1 MRRQLPTITVDSPK
15 AWPDA
20 DSSYSN
26 FNSSPT
32 ASSQQQ
38 QQQQTATSFECRV
51 VGEDS
56 VCSDSDCVDQPDT
69 EGVKSLFLNQL
80 QHSLDPVRPI
90 SAAYEQKLY
99 DSFRDY
105 DQGLVHM
112 TPGYYADVYVD
123 PWGPMQLPYLQ
134 DEEELVEVEEEE
146 GEGGGYGADYQTFA
160 PITEV
165 DEEIRQESSRCSTS
179 SSSSFE
185 DTGPTT
191 DNTFDSSTSEVCSLV
206 HPIPTFILQSRCRH
220 LSLELKSTAPASR
233 LPKLPSS
240 YPMLPTDK
248 LCVLACQKILHANV
262 CHKQS
267 TVDVSEDIVETQGLP
282 SGQYNLR
289 DAYSYESPLLLH
301 AVTRQLNTKFWDAS
315 TVRNIVNCP
324 SKRARVGHEDQRLF
338 YLTISQTPIEYS
350 YAPRE
355 TSPSFTVQK
364 EIMPTDDRDAR
375 HTVEDT
381 VGMFSQTF
389 ENSVLQLWDGT
400 ECLYEERRQEDAEM
414 PKIIIMP
421 ENVCTSEDDE
431 EEEEENG
438 HQNEKD
444 TLTELPG
451 KAEETFLSIRRCRNF
466 ENISQLSLSPVLE
479 ENGDTSAF
487 DFNSKIGVSS
497 AGAEC
502 FDQSIPWETNYST
515 SFDGLPIHRW
525 GRSSKSPFSSL
536 TVAVG
541 DVPASLSIFAED
553 QVLEKHDDRV
563 WAGLFA
569 PSECIIQSAKGI
581 STRLEEMAHIDENE
595 EFDVAD
601 LRKSTGQV
609 NPDEDAKALFSSIQ
623 PINEST
629 ENSEISSIPV
639 TEFASKVPY
648 PVSTPLALPATN
660 SQHTQNDPTE
670 KAPVTDSHG
679 VRLESSTTT
688 AWKAPKA
695 HRCLPTLPKNTS
707 TPRLSSQELP
717 STTTT
722 TTADSLS
729 GLGQKLGTGNR
740 LTARQAVGCQTT
752 AFETEADDADHV
764 TCSVSTKEAMP
775 LPPAPSSSSPPPSA
789 HSSTSLSQTDQP
801 SRQQSAAGDRTSAGD
816 GQTGRRPGRDADREA
831 DRRARAR
838 TSPSLPTPSSPPT
851 HRPTSTELY
860 SLPDQHR
867 SADRTGQLHSQTAGA
882 GKATRESTTKAEE
895 AEEGVEIRH
904 EGGGGA
910 DAEDFTTSAVTGT
923 PTSSDNQSYSSS
935 GGGGG
940 VIHSNR
946 NTEFGPTGGQLA
958 TRPAF
963 CFTQLAQADSAGK
976 GLQELVVTETGGR
989 TAVFG
994 GCLWTAL
1001 CRLPRISLSQ
1011 YFFAQPNRQPIDYTR
1026 RRARAIEA
1034 LIRTSDQ
1041 EQDPSD
1047 AVLSLLQDSK
1057 PVFSS
1062 TYTNSTRQVASGRC
1076 LKTRRLTLTQ
1086 IYDTT
1091 IEHEETECSLL
1102 QDFASFG
1109 ENYLLTEATSALHPL
1124 NLETDSTVGLLTQH
1138 LCATALHLLPTV
1150 QSSIP
1155 WTTGSAATT
1164 TMNMDSIRRRRSQ
1177 SYVSSGEA
1185 SQTYLPLHRSSP
1197 RLPDLAS
1204 SENRTRSY
1212 TLSSAPRAA
1221 NSPRVRQYY
1230 EQGNV
1235 FPAMWS
1241 PPLNKSS
1248 STCFSPGQTLKTS
1261 QVNSRVSG
1269 SRSKEGSASAA
1280 ATNSRPIG
1288 SGSGGGSLL
1297 RPSRYSLGPLDRN
1310 ALDEYT
1316 SGDSGSST
1324 GSQRPRLTEPM
1335 QLQRW
1340 PPKRQPGEPKAAFS
1354 PAGDNLGGET
1364 RAMRPIRDY
1373 SRSSTLPYKRRGS
1386 WHVDRRLDSS
1396 LADFNSPRSVLEDKW
1411 SQRSR
1416 WRSFSPERL
1425 TSLLSEGS
1433 VDGPAGRHYI
1443 SETTLNLTS
1452 TLPFYNRQRSLQSKH
1467 IKELAKST
1475 EQLSTGFLDSYQG
1488 FETSFDTLRANLEA
1502 ATSESRLL
1510 DRQFVKAK
1518 PYRYSEVTGSTDRLF
1533 GRDMTAERLRRQCE
1547 REHRRLLKSLMSD
1560 NWEKSLLSVGP
1571 SAESSPGMGASVAAQ
1586 PAILPTLSQSYSAE
1600 YPIRYPTDAQK
1611 PDAYLGASPKPLTAA
1626 NGAVL
1631 PVREATV
1638 LTAPRTTNQDLVAG
1652 LNFDAA
1658 SLEKLLRS
1666 PALAQLLNQQSASAA
1681 ATGGGAGDCSDQS
1694 AFTDQ
1699 VTLAAVA
1706 GAAAATAM
1714 ANAGILGSTEAPTYP
1729 EGGYEAANIDWN
1741 DPETLLAAYNALAE
1755 ASGGEEALLQQL
1767 TPELAATLLHHQ
1779 REVSAKLAG
1788 EQAFEAQTRPTL
1800 SQPQSTA
1807 LAEKA
1812 PEEKTRAYAS
1822 EAGSTRTIPV
1832 SSYLENEGQTR
1843 HQSKPSF
1850 LLEDVSRQAGEK
1862 ESYDGRDATRTNQVA
1877 SSNGAPASASIN
1889 KNFDST
1895 PKKIVRHSYDFPT
1908 KRILL
1913 MRNSKDRHA
1922 GGNGFGIKI
1931 AGGRKRTDGHLG
1943 SFVDQVIS
1951 GETLSYLHGE
1961 ISEGD
1966 EIIEWNGTV
1975 LIDKE
1980 AAEVQA
1986 IVNTPADEAELLVRS
2001 NPTPSESSFVRRYPQ
2016 EFPLHTCPHKSP
2028 CAADA
2033 HRHAKLCPSHNQV
2046 PSHMHEA
2053 THSCFHQHPH
2063 TCQRSFPLHCEV
2075 HPCMHKA
2082 HMSGLQHPA
2091 LGHVCRNDWPD
2102 GAPAYAA
2109 AARGGKTTT
2118 TTSVIDETH
2127 RLPQTQSLHCNRLSY
2142 PQLSSLENQ
2151 EPSSPANNGAS
2162 CVESEASASPS
2173 RSLHTAGSRGR
2184 QSGRQNFATPPSPR
2198 PPGTEETQA
2207 NKRDASDGVSHQ
2219 SGSGGM
2225 TVDDPSVQSDSAESH
2240 KSFGEIELILTFDD
2254 YDQSLTVHVARARG
2268 LRPMDLNGLA
2278 DPFVKLRLHPDPT
2291 EE

>member
-26 FNSSPT
+26 FNSSPS
-32 ASSQQQ
+32 AAIGSQQQ

-134 DEEELVEVEEEE
+134 DEEELVEVEEEDD
-146 GEGGGYGADYQTFA
+146 GEGGAYGADYQTFA

-165 DEEIRQESSRCSTS
+165 DEEIRQES
-179 SSSSFE
+179 
-185 DTGPTT
+185 
-191 DNTFDSSTSEVCSLV
+191 
-206 HPIPTFILQSRCRH
+206 I
-220 LSLELKSTAPASR
+220 
-233 LPKLPSS
+233 
-240 YPMLPTDK
+240 
-248 LCVLACQKILHANV
+248 
-262 CHKQS
+262 
-267 TVDVSEDIVETQGLP
+267 ETQGLP
-282 SGQYNLR
+282 SGQCNLR
-289 DAYSYESPLLLH
+289 DAYSYEPPLLLH

-315 TVRNIVNCP
+315 TIRNIVNCP

-364 EIMPTDDRDAR
+364 EIMPTGDRDAR

-431 EEEEENG
+431 EEEEEEEENGHQNTLTDLPGKAEETFLSIRRCRNFENISQLSLSPVLEENGDTSAFDFNSKIGERRQEDAEMPKIIIMPENVCTSEDDEEEEEKEEENG

-497 AGAEC
+497 TGAEC

-569 PSECIIQSAKGI
+569 PSECIIHIFAEDQVLEKHDDRVWAGLFAPSECIIQSAKGI

-601 LRKSTGQV
+601 LRKSTGQI

-660 SQHTQNDPTE
+660 SQHTQNDSTE

-764 TCSVSTKEAMP
+764 TCNVSTKEAMP
-775 LPPAPSSSSPPPSA
+775 LPPAPSSSSSPPPSA

-816 GQTGRRPGRDADREA
+816 GQTGRRPGRNADCEA

-867 SADRTGQLHSQTAGA
+867 STDRTGQLHSQTAGV

-895 AEEGVEIRH
+895 AEGVEIRH

-963 CFTQLAQADSAGK
+963 CFTQLAQAESAGK

-1011 YFFAQPNRQPIDYTR
+1011 YFFAQPNRQPIDCTR

-1261 QVNSRVSG
+1261 Q
-1269 SRSKEGSASAA
+1269 
-1280 ATNSRPIG
+1280 
-1288 SGSGGGSLL
+1288 
-1297 RPSRYSLGPLDRN
+1297 
-1310 ALDEYT
+1310 
-1316 SGDSGSST
+1316 
-1324 GSQRPRLTEPM
+1324 
-1335 QLQRW
+1335 
-1340 PPKRQPGEPKAAFS
+1340 
-1354 PAGDNLGGET
+1354 
-1364 RAMRPIRDY
+1364 
-1373 SRSSTLPYKRRGS
+1373 
-1386 WHVDRRLDSS
+1386 
-1396 LADFNSPRSVLEDKW
+1396 
-1411 SQRSR
+1411 
-1416 WRSFSPERL
+1416 
-1425 TSLLSEGS
+1425 
-1433 VDGPAGRHYI
+1433 
-1443 SETTLNLTS
+1443 
-1452 TLPFYNRQRSLQSKH
+1452 
-1467 IKELAKST
+1467 
-1475 EQLSTGFLDSYQG
+1475 
-1488 FETSFDTLRANLEA
+1488 
-1502 ATSESRLL
+1502 
-1510 DRQFVKAK
+1510 
-1518 PYRYSEVTGSTDRLF
+1518 
-1533 GRDMTAERLRRQCE
+1533 
-1547 REHRRLLKSLMSD
+1547 
-1560 NWEKSLLSVGP
+1560 
-1571 SAESSPGMGASVAAQ
+1571 
-1586 PAILPTLSQSYSAE
+1586 
-1600 YPIRYPTDAQK
+1600 
-1611 PDAYLGASPKPLTAA
+1611 
-1626 NGAVL
+1626 
-1631 PVREATV
+1631 
-1638 LTAPRTTNQDLVAG
+1638 
-1652 LNFDAA
+1652 
-1658 SLEKLLRS
+1658 
-1666 PALAQLLNQQSASAA
+1666 
-1681 ATGGGAGDCSDQS
+1681 
-1694 AFTDQ
+1694 
-1699 VTLAAVA
+1699 
-1706 GAAAATAM
+1706 
-1714 ANAGILGSTEAPTYP
+1714 
-1729 EGGYEAANIDWN
+1729 
-1741 DPETLLAAYNALAE
+1741 
-1755 ASGGEEALLQQL
+1755 
-1767 TPELAATLLHHQ
+1767 
-1779 REVSAKLAG
+1779 
-1788 EQAFEAQTRPTL
+1788 
-1800 SQPQSTA
+1800 
-1807 LAEKA
+1807 
-1812 PEEKTRAYAS
+1812 
-1822 EAGSTRTIPV
+1822 
-1832 SSYLENEGQTR
+1832 
-1843 HQSKPSF
+1843 
-1850 LLEDVSRQAGEK
+1850 
-1862 ESYDGRDATRTNQVA
+1862 
-1877 SSNGAPASASIN
+1877 
-1889 KNFDST
+1889 
-1895 PKKIVRHSYDFPT
+1895 
-1908 KRILL
+1908 
-1913 MRNSKDRHA
+1913 
-1922 GGNGFGIKI
+1922 
-1931 AGGRKRTDGHLG
+1931 
-1943 SFVDQVIS
+1943 
-1951 GETLSYLHGE
+1951 
-1961 ISEGD
+1961 
-1966 EIIEWNGTV
+1966 
-1975 LIDKE
+1975 
-1980 AAEVQA
+1980 
-1986 IVNTPADEAELLVRS
+1986 
-2001 NPTPSESSFVRRYPQ
+2001 
-2016 EFPLHTCPHKSP
+2016 
-2028 CAADA
+2028 
-2033 HRHAKLCPSHNQV
+2033 
-2046 PSHMHEA
+2046 
-2053 THSCFHQHPH
+2053 
-2063 TCQRSFPLHCEV
+2063 
-2075 HPCMHKA
+2075 
-2082 HMSGLQHPA
+2082 
-2091 LGHVCRNDWPD
+2091 
-2102 GAPAYAA
+2102 
-2109 AARGGKTTT
+2109 
-2118 TTSVIDETH
+2118 
-2127 RLPQTQSLHCNRLSY
+2127 
-2142 PQLSSLENQ
+2142 
-2151 EPSSPANNGAS
+2151 
-2162 CVESEASASPS
+2162 
-2173 RSLHTAGSRGR
+2173 
-2184 QSGRQNFATPPSPR
+2184 
-2198 PPGTEETQA
+2198 
-2207 NKRDASDGVSHQ
+2207 
-2219 SGSGGM
+2219 
-2225 TVDDPSVQSDSAESH
+2225 
-2240 KSFGEIELILTFDD
+2240 
-2254 YDQSLTVHVARARG
+2254 
-2268 LRPMDLNGLA
+2268 
-2278 DPFVKLRLHPDPT
+2278 
-2291 EE
+2291 